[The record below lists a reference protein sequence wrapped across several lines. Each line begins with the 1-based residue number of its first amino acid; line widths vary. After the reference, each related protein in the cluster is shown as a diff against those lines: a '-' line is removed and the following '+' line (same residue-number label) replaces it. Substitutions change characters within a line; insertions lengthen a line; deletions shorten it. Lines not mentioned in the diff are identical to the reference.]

1 MTISFGRILSLNHY
15 KVGCKMKISDL
26 TSARVIS
33 NNNRLQSNSQQYEKS
48 QIKNLKS
55 ASKWEQLQS
64 SDLSNVADPN
74 TNSLNIKEGEMKNIG
89 TVDGIPL
96 NIFFDSYGMNTNFS
110 TAIHRDDPVNSDRN
124 RFAFL
129 LLDKYTTAQRA
140 KADSLSSRFQM
151 LYSVAK
157 GDISVKQYNET
168 DLGRGVVSTAEF
180 LTSLGIDAS
189 KPFSFNNKSFVLDSE
204 GSLHN
209 LLQSSEVSLQ

>member
-1 MTISFGRILSLNHY
+1 
-15 KVGCKMKISDL
+15 MKINDL

-33 NNNRLQSNSQQYEKS
+33 NNNRLQSNSQQYETL
-48 QIKNLKS
+48 QINKISNQPP
-55 ASKWEQLQS
+55 KWEQLQS
-64 SDLSNVADPN
+64 TDLPNVADPN
-74 TNSLNIKEGEMKNIG
+74 TNSINIKEGEMKNIG

-96 NIFFDSYGMNTNFS
+96 NIFFDSYGINTNFS

-140 KADSLSSRFQM
+140 KADSLSGRFQM

-157 GDISVKQYNET
+157 GDISAKQYNET

-180 LTSLGIDAS
+180 LTSLGIDVL
-189 KPFSFNNKSFVLDSE
+189 KPFSFNNKSFVLDSK
-204 GSLHN
+204 GSLHA
-209 LLQSSEVSLQ
+209 LLPSSQLSLQ